1 MTPPTT
7 APAPGA
13 ARTRSHLGIRVE
25 HHHAV
30 DLAIAARCWEM
41 YRDAFEPLRT
51 RSATRHVMHEDEF
64 MDAMGDGRLE
74 KLVAFDR
81 EDRPVGMTL
90 LTRDLHAIPWIS
102 PEFYAERYPEATARC
117 AVTYVG
123 FILVDPTVQGGLVF
137 HQLVHRMSLPIAAES
152 GVVAFDMCTFNSTV
166 IRLPKA
172 ILKAIRHRNKVDE
185 RIEDVQTFYALQ
197 LSAKEA

>member
-7 APAPGA
+7 ATEESEQ
-13 ARTRSHLGIRVE
+13 TRSHLGIRVE
-25 HHHAV
+25 CLHAV
-30 DLAIAARCWEM
+30 EPAVAARCWAM
-41 YRDAFEPLRT
+41 YQDAFEPLRT
-51 RSATRHVMHEDEF
+51 ISATRHVMHEDEF
-64 MDAMGDGRLE
+64 MDAMGDARLE

-81 EDRPVGMTL
+81 SDQPVGMTL
-90 LTRDLHAIPWIS
+90 LTRDLRAIPWIS
-102 PEFYAERYPEATARC
+102 PEFFAERYPEATARG

-166 IRLPKA
+166 VRLPRA
-172 ILKAIRHRNKVDE
+172 ILRAIRHRNKVDE

>member
-1 MTPPTT
+1 
-7 APAPGA
+7 
-13 ARTRSHLGIRVE
+13 
-25 HHHAV
+25 
-30 DLAIAARCWEM
+30 M

-51 RSATRHVMHEDEF
+51 RSATRHVMHEHEF

-81 EDRPVGMTL
+81 HDRPVGMTL
-90 LTRDLHAIPWIS
+90 LTRDLQAIPWIS
-102 PEFYAERYPEATARC
+102 PEFFAERYPEATARG

-166 IRLPKA
+166 VRLPRA
-172 ILKAIRHRNKVDE
+172 ILRAIRHRSKVDE
-185 RIEDVQTFYALQ
+185 RVEDVQTFYALQ